1 MIDPNNLW
9 DYTSSSTH
17 IPTEIHTASRSGDAI
32 IAGEPQWLQ
41 DFFKEDDEYDILSKQ
56 LPGSSYV
63 SLWYYRRHYNP
74 TYDCCRIT
82 Q

>member
-17 IPTEIHTASRSGDAI
+17 IPTETYTGSRSGDAI

-41 DFFKEDDEYDILSKQ
+41 DFFKEDDEYDIHSK
-56 LPGSSYV
+56 
-63 SLWYYRRHYNP
+63 
-74 TYDCCRIT
+74 
-82 Q
+82 